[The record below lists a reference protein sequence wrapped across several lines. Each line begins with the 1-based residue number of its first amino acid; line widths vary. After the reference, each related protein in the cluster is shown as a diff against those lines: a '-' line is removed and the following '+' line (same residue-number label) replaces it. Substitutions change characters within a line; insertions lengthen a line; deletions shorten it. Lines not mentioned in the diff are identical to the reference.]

1 VTTKRLSVQ
10 ALRLWSFL
18 VVAGALAATGCAVG
32 GASAGG
38 APGSRGALPAP
49 RVVVGELDAKILLGD
64 LPERAS
70 KLGAGPMSL
79 VASGETVE
87 RERLGGFVLV
97 PSGKCLL
104 AFARGSSA
112 IDDLDV
118 AAFADEGSPIASDD
132 APDAHPAILMCPPH
146 PDRVYL
152 TAVTA
157 SGEGLVAL
165 AAQFVPVERAAEV
178 GRALGARGTRFAS
191 PRATDAW
198 LGLDDHVRVHREGLG
213 GKWEEFRRLAI
224 AVDARVPA
232 HVTFPLEADGCTDA
246 LVVPDED
253 VAILEVEAVDDAGRV
268 LARATGG
275 TRDRSLTVCSA
286 LPFGGS
292 LVIRPHVGQGLAA
305 IVLARAR
312 GDVAGDLSVRPDI
325 AWASAPLSLE
335 AAKTARNVE
344 LAKSGYGAPDS
355 TQTGTL
361 AIGHL
366 LAVPVDFRPQKE
378 ACSRVDVVAG
388 SPLALLHAAVWDE
401 TGTLVTRGE
410 GATSVTLFA
419 CSRGKA
425 RLELEARG
433 RPGPYASLMRPER
446 WTDPVFVQ
454 HPLAASRML
463 ERVAV
468 GPSVLLEGMPV
479 SARFVV
485 LDAEHALAW
494 DEAVPPGKCL
504 RVAAGA
510 AGEGTG
516 LEGRI
521 VERATGDEI
530 DRSHAG
536 NAIAIRGCAT
546 SGAPRTV
553 RIEIQVTAGKLDVVI
568 GERIGDS

>member
-1 VTTKRLSVQ
+1 MATRPFVHSLE
-10 ALRLWSFL
+10 
-18 VVAGALAATGCAVG
+18 AGRAVIAAVALATMGCAA

-38 APGSRGALPAP
+38 EAHSPGPLLAP
-49 RVVVGELDAKILLGD
+49 RVVVGELDARVLLGD

-87 RERLGGFVLV
+87 RERIGSFVLV
-97 PSGKCLL
+97 PGNNCLL
-104 AFARGSSA
+104 AFARGSSS

-191 PRATDAW
+191 PRAADAW
-198 LGLDDHVRVHREGLG
+198 LGLDDHLRTHREGLG

-224 AVDARVPA
+224 SVDARLPA
-232 HVTFPLEADGCTDA
+232 HVAFPLEADSCTDA

-253 VAILEVEAVDDAGRV
+253 VAMLEMEAVDDAGRV
-268 LARATGG
+268 VARSAGAA
-275 TRDRSLTVCSA
+275 RDRSVTVCSA

-292 LVIRPHVGQGLAA
+292 LVIRPHIGQGLVA

-312 GDVAGDLSVRPDI
+312 GDVAGDLSVRPDVV
-325 AWASAPLSLE
+325 WASAASSLE
-335 AAKTARNVE
+335 AAKTARNAE
-344 LAKSGYGAPDS
+344 LAKSGYAAPDS
-355 TQTGTL
+355 TQSGTL
-361 AIGHL
+361 AIGRL
-366 LAVPVDFRPQKE
+366 LAVPLNLGPQKE

-401 TGTLVTRGE
+401 KGALVTRGE

-463 ERVAV
+463 ERIAV
-468 GPSVLLEGMPV
+468 GPSVLLEGTPV
-479 SARFVV
+479 SARFVA
-485 LDAEHALAW
+485 LDAARALGW
-494 DEAVPPGKCL
+494 DESIPPGRCL

-510 AGEGTG
+510 EGEGSG
-516 LEGRI
+516 LEGRLI
-521 VERATGDEI
+521 ERATGDEI

-536 NAIAIRGCAT
+536 NAIAVWGCAAP
-546 SGAPRTV
+546 GAPRAV
-553 RIEIQVTAGKLDVVI
+553 RVETRVTAGKLDIVI
-568 GERIGDS
+568 GERLTDP